1 MEIYDRLLQF
11 TLFQGMS
18 SADLMQVAGH
28 TKFGFNKLN
37 TGKRLVSEGT
47 PCTHLIFLTSG
58 TLGIESR
65 NDSHTCRVCEE
76 ISAPY
81 IVQPLH
87 LFGYNQH
94 YTSTFK
100 ALSTCNFIT
109 LDKQE
114 VMLLLETQL
123 VFRLNMLNLLAHA
136 RPAGHREPA
145 TAPQPMA
152 ASTQKPA
159 GAHHALFLL
168 TVSLPRRSQDIQ
180 HTHETTG

>member
-28 TKFGFNKLN
+28 TKFDFSKLA
-37 TGKRLVSEGT
+37 TGKRLVSEGD
-47 PCTHLIFLTSG
+47 PCTHLIFLASG
-58 TLGIESR
+58 TVGIESR

-81 IVQPLH
+81 IIQPLH

-100 ALSTCNFIT
+100 ALSACNFIT
-109 LDKQE
+109 LDK
-114 VMLLLETQL
+114 
-123 VFRLNMLNLLAHA
+123 
-136 RPAGHREPA
+136 
-145 TAPQPMA
+145 
-152 ASTQKPA
+152 
-159 GAHHALFLL
+159 
-168 TVSLPRRSQDIQ
+168 
-180 HTHETTG
+180 